1 MAELLGKSR
10 KVHLF
15 DSFEGLPQVKEI
27 DGRDAIAWQE
37 NQNSEGYH
45 DNCTADQ
52 SFAMEA
58 MLLARHTNYK
68 IYKGWFE
75 NTLSGIQT
83 SSIAILRLDGDWYD
97 SVKICL
103 EKLYPMVVD
112 SGLIIIDDYY
122 AWDGCA
128 RAVHDYLS
136 EIKSPSRLRQ
146 WNNGVAY
153 LIKKS

>member
-1 MAELLGKSR
+1 
-10 KVHLF
+10 
-15 DSFEGLPQVKEI
+15 
-27 DGRDAIAWQE
+27 
-37 NQNSEGYH
+37 
-45 DNCTADQ
+45 
-52 SFAMEA
+52 
-58 MLLARHTNYK
+58 
-68 IYKGWFE
+68 
-75 NTLSGIQT
+75 
-83 SSIAILRLDGDWYD
+83 
-97 SVKICL
+97 
-103 EKLYPMVVD
+103 MVVD